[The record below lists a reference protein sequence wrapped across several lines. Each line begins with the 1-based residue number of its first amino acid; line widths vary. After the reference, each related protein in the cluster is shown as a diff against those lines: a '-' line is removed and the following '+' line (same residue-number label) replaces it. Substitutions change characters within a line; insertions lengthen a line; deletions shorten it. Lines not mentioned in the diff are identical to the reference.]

1 MIFHINTS
9 LPALKV
15 DGMTLLEEKPMI
27 EVAFVVVYT
36 FPTTFSAVVM
46 RCMTSGHL

>member
-27 EVAFVVVYT
+27 EVAFVVVHT
-36 FPTTFSAVVM
+36 FPTICSAVVM
-46 RCMTSGHL
+46 HCKVSGHL